1 VAAYKA
7 MVDRHLVAKN
17 ADQPAAH
24 RLGPHQE
31 IHMFRNFI
39 AALLAAVSL
48 SAFAAIDVNRASQA
62 ELEALPG
69 VGTALSARILAERQ
83 KSPFKT
89 WADLIQRVRGV
100 GPGSAAKL
108 STAGLTVADAPYAR
122 QAPR

>member
-1 VAAYKA
+1 
-7 MVDRHLVAKN
+7 
-17 ADQPAAH
+17 
-24 RLGPHQE
+24 
-31 IHMFRNFI
+31 MFRNFI
-39 AALLAAVSL
+39 AALLAAASL
-48 SAFAAIDVNRASQA
+48 SAFAAVDVNRASQA

-83 KSPFKT
+83 KSQFKT

-122 QAPR
+122 QAQR